1 METILLCKTK
11 NLLSSSYRNSFNI
24 SFIMK
29 TAFVF
34 FYLLFSFT
42 AIIAQNPIADT
53 VHVYNIG
60 TVLLFPVLRLLI
72 YNKRWIEGSQIY
84 HGIAGV
90 AIAINTHSAS
100 AETNDNP
107 VFE

>member
-42 AIIAQNPIADT
+42 AIIAQNPIAYT
-53 VHVYNIG
+53 VQVPARRPTITRFLNSE
-60 TVLLFPVLRLLI
+60 TAP
-72 YNKRWIEGSQIY
+72 
-84 HGIAGV
+84 AGANQRDV
-90 AIAINTHSAS
+90 KAL
-100 AETNDNP
+100 
-107 VFE
+107 